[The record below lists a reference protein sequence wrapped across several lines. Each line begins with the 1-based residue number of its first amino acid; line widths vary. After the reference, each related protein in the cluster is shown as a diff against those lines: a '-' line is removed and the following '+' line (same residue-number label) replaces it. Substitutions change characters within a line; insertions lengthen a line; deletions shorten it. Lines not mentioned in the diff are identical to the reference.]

1 MFSVTKFC
9 SLNFIFFENFKIL
22 ENDIINSHVILQ
34 TIVNFYKL
42 AVISGKM

>member
-9 SLNFIFFENFKIL
+9 SLKLFFENFKFL

-34 TIVNFYKL
+34 TIVSFHKL
-42 AVISGKM
+42 AVFSGKM